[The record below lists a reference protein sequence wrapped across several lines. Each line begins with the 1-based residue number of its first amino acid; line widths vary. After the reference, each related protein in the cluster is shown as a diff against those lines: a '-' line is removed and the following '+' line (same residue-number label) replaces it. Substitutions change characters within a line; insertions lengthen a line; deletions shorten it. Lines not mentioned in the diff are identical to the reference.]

1 MKSILKW
8 TNLIPI
14 LSWILVISGLVHGSA
29 VFQAIAAVL
38 LILSVMAAVHHSE
51 IIAHRVGEPFGTIIL
66 AVSVTIIEVSIII
79 SLMVTGAENP
89 SLARDTVFSATM
101 LILNGIIGSC
111 LLIGALKYKE
121 QTFSINSVT
130 IGLVALISIIV
141 LTLVFPSFTSSV
153 AGPYYSTPQLLFVSA
168 TSLIIYS
175 FYLLAQTKRDRGY
188 FVSESEQPEVQHEKI
203 SNLRFTGNLFFL
215 LVSLSVVVI
224 LAEELTPTVEM
235 FIAAYDLPDSLV
247 GIIIAAVILLPE
259 SISALS
265 AANKNRIQKSLN
277 LALGSALASAGLT
290 LPAVAI
296 ASRFLGLDLIFGL
309 DIKAIILLGL
319 SVFIV
324 LLSLITGKTNLVYG
338 VVLMVNLLAFLFMII
353 FP

>member
-175 FYLLAQTKRDRGY
+175 FYLLAQTKRDRSY
-188 FVSESEQPEVQHEKI
+188 FVSVSEQPEVQHEKI
-203 SNLRFTGNLFFL
+203 SNLHFTRNLVFL

-235 FIAAYDLPDSLV
+235 FIAAYDLPDSMV